1 MIKDIEEGGRIV
13 TVTIYD
19 VAREANVS
27 MATVSRVVNGNQN
40 VKPATRKKVLKVI
53 EELGY
58 RPNAVARGLASKKTT
73 TVGVIIPDIS
83 NSMYAELARGIEDIA
98 TMYRYNIILSNSDQN
113 ENKELQLLETML
125 GKQVDGIVF
134 MSDVISSEL
143 LYEMQRSPTPIV
155 LAGSIDDSDSIAS
168 VNIDYY
174 GAAYEAVQK
183 LISNGHKKIAFL
195 SGPLTSKVNKD
206 YKLKAYQN
214 ALNDA
219 GIEYDEKL
227 IVECDNSYDEAIEAV
242 KTLADADPTAYFVSN
257 DEMSIGVIH
266 GVEAN
271 GKKIPEDVEIIRQIL
286 TQIQVASNKIE
297 SVIKR
302 VMDFSKP
309 GAPKMVRTNINES
322 LEEAIERIKEGI
334 HEGLKAVD
342 AIKEMQI

>member
-1 MIKDIEEGGRIV
+1 M

-27 MATVSRVVNGNQN
+27 MATVSRVVNANQN

-134 MSDVISSEL
+134 MSDVISTEL
-143 LYEMQRSPTPIV
+143 LYEMERSPTPIV
-155 LAGSIDDSDSIAS
+155 LAGSIDESAAIAS

-174 GAAYEAVQK
+174 GAAYEAVK
-183 LISNGHKKIAFL
+183 KFTDNGHKKIAFI
-195 SGPLTSKVNKD
+195 SGPLTSMINKE
-206 YKLKAYQN
+206 YKLKAYRE
-214 ALNDA
+214 ALSDA
-219 GIEYDEKL
+219 GIDFDDNL
-227 IVECDNSYDEAIEAV
+227 VVECNNSYDEGIEAV
-242 KTLADADPTAYFVSN
+242 QTLASHEPTAYFVSN

-266 GVEAN
+266 GLEEQ
-271 GKKIPEDVEIIRQIL
+271 GKKIPEDAEVISYENSKLARMARPMLTSVAFPLYDIGAVSMRLLTKYMNNEEIEEKQVILPYRIEERQS
-286 TQIQVASNKIE
+286 TKN
-297 SVIKR
+297 
-302 VMDFSKP
+302 D
-309 GAPKMVRTNINES
+309 
-322 LEEAIERIKEGI
+322 
-334 HEGLKAVD
+334 D
-342 AIKEMQI
+342 

>member
-1 MIKDIEEGGRIV
+1 M

-27 MATVSRVVNGNQN
+27 MATVSRVVNANQN

-113 ENKELQLLETML
+113 QNKELQLLETML

-134 MSDVISSEL
+134 MSDVISTEL
-143 LYEMQRSPTPIV
+143 LHEMERSPTPIV
-155 LAGSIDDSDSIAS
+155 LAGSIDESAAIAS

-174 GAAYEAVQK
+174 GAAYEAVK
-183 LISNGHKKIAFL
+183 KFIDNGHKKIAFV
-195 SGPLTSKVNKD
+195 SGPLTSMINKE
-206 YKLKAYQN
+206 YKLKAYRE
-214 ALNDA
+214 ALADA
-219 GIEYDEKL
+219 GIDYDDNL
-227 IVECDNSYDEAIEAV
+227 VVECNNSYDEGIESV
-242 KTLADADPTAYFVSN
+242 QTLAPFEPTAYFVSN

-266 GVEAN
+266 GLEEQ
-271 GKKIPEDVEIIRQIL
+271 GKKIP
-286 TQIQVASNKIE
+286 
-297 SVIKR
+297 
-302 VMDFSKP
+302 
-309 GAPKMVRTNINES
+309 
-322 LEEAIERIKEGI
+322 
-334 HEGLKAVD
+334 VD
-342 AIKEMQI
+342 AEVISYENSKLARMARPMLTSVAFPLYDIGAVSMRLLTKYMNNEEIEENQVILPYRIEERQSTKND

>member
-1 MIKDIEEGGRIV
+1 M

-27 MATVSRVVNGNQN
+27 MATVSRVVNANQN

-134 MSDVISSEL
+134 MSDVISTEL
-143 LYEMQRSPTPIV
+143 LYEMERSPTPIV
-155 LAGSIDDSDSIAS
+155 LAGSIDESAAIAS

-174 GAAYEAVQK
+174 GAAYEAVK
-183 LISNGHKKIAFL
+183 KFIDNGHKKIAFV
-195 SGPLTSKVNKD
+195 SGPLTSMINKE
-206 YKLKAYQN
+206 YKLKAYKD
-214 ALNDA
+214 ALADA
-219 GIEYDEKL
+219 GIDYDENL
-227 IVECDNSYDEAIEAV
+227 IVECNNSYDEGMESV
-242 KTLADADPTAYFVSN
+242 QTLAPFEPTAYFVSN

-266 GVEAN
+266 GLEEL
-271 GKKIPEDVEIIRQIL
+271 GKKIPSDAEVISYENSKLARMARPMLTSVAFPLYDIGAVSMRLLTKYMNNEEIEEKQVILPYRIEERQS
-286 TQIQVASNKIE
+286 TK
-297 SVIKR
+297 
-302 VMDFSKP
+302 
-309 GAPKMVRTNINES
+309 NI
-322 LEEAIERIKEGI
+322 
-334 HEGLKAVD
+334 
-342 AIKEMQI
+342 

>member
-1 MIKDIEEGGRIV
+1 M

-27 MATVSRVVNGNQN
+27 MATVSRVVNANQN

-134 MSDVISSEL
+134 MSDVISAEL
-143 LYEMQRSPTPIV
+143 LKEMERSPTPIV
-155 LAGSIDDSDSIAS
+155 LAGSIDESAAIAS

-174 GAAYEAVQK
+174 GAAYEAVKK
-183 LISNGHKKIAFL
+183 LVDNGHQKIAFII
-195 SGPLTSKVNKD
+195 GPLTSMINKE
-206 YKLKAYQN
+206 YKLKAYKE
-214 ALNDA
+214 ALADA
-219 GIEYDEKL
+219 GIDYDEKL
-227 IVECDNSYDEAIEAV
+227 IVECNNSYDEAMEAV
-242 KTLADADPTAYFVSN
+242 QTLAPVEPTAYFVSN

-266 GVEAN
+266 AVEEQ
-271 GKKIPEDVEIIRQIL
+271 GKKIPMDVEVISYENSKLARMARPMLTSVAFPLYDIGAVSMRLLTKYMNNEEIEEKQVIL
-286 TQIQVASNKIE
+286 PYRIE
-297 SVIKR
+297 ER
-302 VMDFSKP
+302 
-309 GAPKMVRTNINES
+309 ES
-322 LEEAIERIKEGI
+322 TKN
-334 HEGLKAVD
+334 D
-342 AIKEMQI
+342 

>member
-1 MIKDIEEGGRIV
+1 M

-27 MATVSRVVNGNQN
+27 MATVSRVVNANQN

-134 MSDVISSEL
+134 MSDVISAEL
-143 LYEMQRSPTPIV
+143 LYEMQRSSTPIV
-155 LAGSIDDSDSIAS
+155 LAGSIDESAAIAS

-174 GAAYEAVQK
+174 GAAYEVVK
-183 LISNGHKKIAFL
+183 KFIDNGHKKIAFV
-195 SGPLTSKVNKD
+195 SGPFTSRINKA
-206 YKLKAYQN
+206 YKLKAYRE
-214 ALNDA
+214 ALTDA
-219 GIEYDEKL
+219 GIEFDENLVVECNNTYDEG
-227 IVECDNSYDEAIEAV
+227 IEAA
-242 KTLADADPTAYFVSN
+242 KTLAAFEPTAYFVSN
-257 DEMSIGVIH
+257 DEMSIGVLH
-266 GVEAN
+266 GLGEL
-271 GKKIPEDVEIIRQIL
+271 GKKIPEDAEVISYENSKLARMARPTLTSVAFPLYDIGAVSMRLLTKYMNDEEIEEKQVILPYRIEERQS
-286 TQIQVASNKIE
+286 TK
-297 SVIKR
+297 
-302 VMDFSKP
+302 
-309 GAPKMVRTNINES
+309 
-322 LEEAIERIKEGI
+322 
-334 HEGLKAVD
+334 HE
-342 AIKEMQI
+342 

>member
-1 MIKDIEEGGRIV
+1 M

-27 MATVSRVVNGNQN
+27 MATVSRVVNANQN

-113 ENKELQLLETML
+113 QNKELQLLETML

-134 MSDVISSEL
+134 MSDVISTEL
-143 LYEMQRSPTPIV
+143 LYEMERSPTPIV
-155 LAGSIDDSDSIAS
+155 LAGSIDESAAIAS

-174 GAAYEAVQK
+174 GAAYEAVK
-183 LISNGHKKIAFL
+183 KFIENGHKKIAFV
-195 SGPLTSKVNKD
+195 SGPLTSMINKE
-206 YKLKAYQN
+206 YKLKAYKE
-214 ALNDA
+214 ALADA
-219 GIEYDEKL
+219 GIDFDENL
-227 IVECDNSYDEAIEAV
+227 VVECNNSYDEGIESV
-242 KTLADADPTAYFVSN
+242 QTLAPFEPTAYFVSN

-266 GVEAN
+266 GLEEQ
-271 GKKIPEDVEIIRQIL
+271 GKKIPSDAEVISYENSKLARMARPMLTSVAFPLYDIGAVSMRLLTKYMNNEEIEEKQVILPYRIEERQS
-286 TQIQVASNKIE
+286 TKN
-297 SVIKR
+297 
-302 VMDFSKP
+302 D
-309 GAPKMVRTNINES
+309 
-322 LEEAIERIKEGI
+322 
-334 HEGLKAVD
+334 
-342 AIKEMQI
+342 